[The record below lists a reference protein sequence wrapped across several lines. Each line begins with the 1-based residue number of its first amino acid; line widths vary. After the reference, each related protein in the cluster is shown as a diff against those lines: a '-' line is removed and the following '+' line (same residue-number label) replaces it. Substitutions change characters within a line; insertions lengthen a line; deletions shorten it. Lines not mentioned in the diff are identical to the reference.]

1 MSRNRREAAIAAHTT
16 DFSSLREG
24 REEVVQ
30 EESPERQQWHREKV
44 A

>member
-24 REEVVQ
+24 REEGNR
-30 EESPERQQWHREKV
+30 SS
-44 A
+44 